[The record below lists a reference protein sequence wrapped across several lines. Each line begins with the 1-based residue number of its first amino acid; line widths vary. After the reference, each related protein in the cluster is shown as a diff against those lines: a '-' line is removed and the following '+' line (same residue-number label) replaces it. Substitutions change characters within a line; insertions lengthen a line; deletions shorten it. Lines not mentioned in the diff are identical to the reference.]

1 MFQDIECPLII
12 QGAIGGDVELF
23 KYLVDK
29 GFFDYQSVGHI
40 ALSKKQ
46 KNSVITNVIGA
57 AAYYGREEML
67 KYLLKNYDRK
77 LDVNIK
83 ASEKKGKKKH
93 STLIR
98 EYTGFNPLFLAI
110 AGDISQDKSIA
121 IMKIL
126 DEAKININDL
136 DFRDNN
142 ILHIASRFSKLNVVK
157 NIMEDLELDSLAKET
172 NKDGQTPYS
181 IAESVDNKAICD
193 YLRNNTEKND
203 QQIEDEL
210 KELIESKNKTSGKS
224 KKNKKKKKGR
234 DQDDNDLGL
243 LNSTDYQETQK
254 IEPKKVETP
263 STRKVKEEVV
273 EEEEEEEN
281 ETEYPSYSK
290 KYEQDT
296 YDNSTSRY
304 QRGNGNYRQYQGGY
318 GHNNYR
324 NKQYNRGQYHNDDYY
339 GNKNYY
345 NNQGNKGYY
354 KRNNNYKSNNQSGV
368 TLKEVEISSSN
379 NNQSKQEKYLEE
391 VQEKTTKKVEETK
404 KKESD
409 SEEEKDVIVGLP
421 KKNKR
426 KNKKNKEQKTESKEE
441 KVEPKETKEDKNKP
455 TIEIEQ
461 VEITKQGP
469 ELIETVITEV
479 VIEKETEVKPE
490 PPQQDK
496 KEEHEIIC
504 NDFRGDD
511 EEEEEEYDDDFLP
524 ENETDQKEKLKVD
537 EKMEEL
543 KSLSDKP
550 KKIENLIET
559 ENKVEYKELLDKY
572 IALEKKYELLFKEK
586 EEMENFLRKSYQKQL
601 SSSIPSTS
609 ENINDLL
616 DLANSEL
623 AEKNKKIEELEKKL
637 EMYTSHEIQSD

>member
-77 LDVNIK
+77 LDINIK

-98 EYTGFNPLFLAI
+98 EYTGFNPLFLAV

-126 DEAKININDL
+126 DEAKINLNEL
-136 DFRDNN
+136 DFKDNN

-203 QQIEDEL
+203 QQIEDDL
-210 KELIESKNKTSGKS
+210 KELIESKTKTSGRKS
-224 KKNKKKKKGR
+224 KKNKKKKKGI
-234 DQDDNDLGL
+234 DNDNDLGL
-243 LNSTDYQETQK
+243 LNSTDYQETLK
-254 IEPKKVETP
+254 IEPKKVEIP
-263 STRKVKEEVV
+263 SKKKAEEEEVV

-281 ETEYPSYSK
+281 EAEYTNYNK
-290 KYEQDT
+290 NYEQDT
-296 YDNSTSRY
+296 YNNSTTRY
-304 QRGNGNYRQYQGGY
+304 QRGNGNYRQYQGY

-324 NKQYNRGQYHNDDYY
+324 NKQYNRGQYYNDDYY

-354 KRNNNYKSNNQSGV
+354 KRNNYKSNNQNGGS
-368 TLKEVEISSSN
+368 LKEVEISSSG
-379 NNQSKQEKYLEE
+379 NNQNKQEKYLEE
-391 VQEKTTKKVEETK
+391 VPEKKAEEHK

-409 SEEEKDVIVGLP
+409 SEEEKDIIVGLP

-426 KNKKNKEQKTESKEE
+426 KNKKNKEQKKQSKEE
-441 KVEPKETKEDKNKP
+441 LVEPKETKEDNNKP
-455 TIEIEQ
+455 HIEIEQ

-469 ELIETVITEV
+469 EIIETVITEV
-479 VIEKETEVKPE
+479 VIEKDAEAKPE
-490 PPQQDK
+490 QPQQEK
-496 KEEHEIIC
+496 KDEHEIIC

-524 ENETDQKEKLKVD
+524 ENETEQKDKLKVD

-543 KSLSDKP
+543 KSLSDRQE
-550 KKIENLIET
+550 KIEHLIET
-559 ENKVEYKELLDKY
+559 ENKLEYKELLDKY

-586 EEMENFLRKSYQKQL
+586 EEMENFLRKSYQKQI

-623 AEKNKKIEELEKKL
+623 AEKSKKIEELEKKL
-637 EMYTSHEIQSD
+637 EMYTSHEMQSD